1 MGPGGRGDAL
11 PQPCEH
17 GNELGTGLGAAVASA
32 GNVKSVSRGLV
43 F

>member
-1 MGPGGRGDAL
+1 MAQGAEGMHSHK
-11 PQPCEH
+11 H

-32 GNVKSVSRGLV
+32 GNVKSVSRGLM